1 MLSWRR
7 QPALVLLSGESHGQR
22 SLAGYSPRGCK
33 ESDITEHIFIITT
46 PVTFLFLKGG
56 TAVACTVTLPPPP
69 TPANSY
75 VETLTPAPQN
85 MTVFGDMTFKDIIK
99 IKPLGWVLVQ
109 YG

>member
-1 MLSWRR
+1 M
-7 QPALVLLSGESHGQR
+7 
-22 SLAGYSPRGCK
+22 
-33 ESDITEHIFIITT
+33 
-46 PVTFLFLKGG
+46 
-56 TAVACTVTLPPPP
+56 ACTVTLPPPP